1 MFAEENNIDI
11 KKELSRIVLAAL
23 TSEDDLEY
31 ASINLLSKF
40 SIENEKKTSIT
51 DIAREAQSLF
61 IDYDSLSDESMIVKI
76 VSLLKNIKDVLKN
89 GKIKIDA
96 TADRIES
103 LSLGE

>member
-1 MFAEENNIDI
+1 MFEDENTLDV

-40 SIENEKKTSIT
+40 TIENDKKASIT

-61 IDYDSLSDESMIVKI
+61 IDYDSLTEESAVVKV
-76 VSLLKNIKDVLKN
+76 VSLLKNIKDILKN
-89 GKIKIDA
+89 ENKSES